1 MRHINDITALR
12 EALANGHREFKIH
25 LCGGNVFSSKHIV
38 PCTDGRFGIVNYFDH
53 STRWLTA
60 KQLHWHCNIGKAMKQ
75 NNFTT
80 E

>member
-1 MRHINDITALR
+1 MRHIKDIMALR

-25 LCGGNVFSSKHIV
+25 LCRGNVFSSKHII
-38 PCTDGRFGIVNYFDH
+38 PSPDGRFVIVNYFDH

-60 KQLHWHCNIGKAMKQ
+60 RQLQRHCDIGKAMKQ
-75 NNFTT
+75 NAFTT